1 MSVCVGV
8 SSGDLHRSRSR
19 VSFFFVFSA
28 VGLDICVIVFSC
40 CHFHF
45 IAADLM
51 CVRKLISVVLVMMA

>member
-1 MSVCVGV
+1 MCADV
-8 SSGDLHRSRSR
+8 SSGDLHRARSR

-40 CHFHF
+40 CLFHF

-51 CVRKLISVVLVMMA
+51 CVRKLISVVMMA